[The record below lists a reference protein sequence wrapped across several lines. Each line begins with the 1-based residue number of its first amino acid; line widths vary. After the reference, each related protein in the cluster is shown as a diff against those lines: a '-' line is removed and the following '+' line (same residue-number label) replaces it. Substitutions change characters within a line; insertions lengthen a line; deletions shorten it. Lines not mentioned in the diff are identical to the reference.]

1 VGDGRLCDE
10 ADIVEFRDMMT
21 IIRDRIQAMIED
33 GMSMEQVVEAGPTRD
48 YDGRYGADS
57 GFWTTRQFVET
68 MTGVEI
74 TICYTT
80 NSRSMTY
87 C

>member
-1 VGDGRLCDE
+1 
-10 ADIVEFRDMMT
+10 
-21 IIRDRIQAMIED
+21 MIED

-68 MTGVEI
+68 AYRNLQNAG
-74 TICYTT
+74 
-80 NSRSMTY
+80 
-87 C
+87 

>member
-1 VGDGRLCDE
+1 VRFFYVCFHAVGDGRLCDE

-68 MTGVEI
+68 IYRNLQNAG
-74 TICYTT
+74 
-80 NSRSMTY
+80 
-87 C
+87 